1 MNQDKMMLEL
11 WNMLDQMNREADN
24 AAAIV
29 SEANKKLY
37 ENIDHSSIFLE
48 SERNRQ
54 RGALTAYSQA
64 HDTLHRILQDET
76 LRRSRV

>member
-1 MNQDKMMLEL
+1 MNQDKMLLEL

-24 AAAIV
+24 AADIV

-37 ENIDHSSIFLE
+37 ENSDYFLE

-54 RGALTAYSQA
+54 RGALKAYSQA

>member
-1 MNQDKMMLEL
+1 MNQDKMLLEL
-11 WNMLDQMNREADN
+11 WNMLDQMNKEADN
-24 AAAIV
+24 AATIV

-37 ENIDHSSIFLE
+37 ENSDYFLE